1 KDGFNLF
8 FPMRG
13 RNGWRVI
20 GILPETLRERQGL
33 AFEDLLPCL
42 REETGRGLS
51 FQACHW
57 FSTYRIQHRCAE
69 RFRDRRCFLLG
80 DAAHVHSPM
89 GGQGMNTG
97 LQDAYNLGWKLAL
110 VVGGRADEALLDSY
124 AAERMPVAH
133 RLLETTDRAF
143 KLIVSKSWLAGLF
156 RTRIMAV
163 MVAQAMKRQRARRL
177 AFMTLSQTGIEY
189 RQSPLSRTIAAAP
202 EAPQAG
208 DRFPWMRLAFRDG
221 GPQEDLFKKMDDRR
235 FTLLVVGQPALP
247 AALAGFDDLVDVLAV
262 LRTPAN
268 DAAFGAAAIDGPA
281 YYLIRPDGHV
291 ALAGSRFD
299 EA

>member
-1 KDGFNLF
+1 
-8 FPMRG
+8 
-13 RNGWRVI
+13 
-20 GILPETLRERQGL
+20 
-33 AFEDLLPCL
+33 
-42 REETGRGLS
+42 
-51 FQACHW
+51 
-57 FSTYRIQHRCAE
+57 
-69 RFRDRRCFLLG
+69 
-80 DAAHVHSPM
+80 M

-110 VVGGRADEALLDSY
+110 VLAGRADDALLDSY

-202 EAPQAG
+202 AAPQAG
-208 DRFPWMRLAFRDG
+208 DRFPWLQLTFRADG
-221 GPQEDLFKKMDDRR
+221 AREDVFQKMNDTK
-235 FTLLVVGQPALP
+235 FTLLVFGQPGPRAG
-247 AALAGFDDLVDVLAV
+247 LAGFGDLVDVHAV
-262 LRTPAN
+262 PQTPEN
-268 DAAFGAAAIDGPA
+268 EAALQALSIDGPA
-281 YYLIRPDGHV
+281 YYLVRPDGYV
-291 ALAGSRFD
+291 AVAGSHFN
-299 EA
+299 EADVRLWFADHRVHAAGAGRRIEQRLAC